1 MLPGDDCRALH
12 CHTAL
17 LMSSRRQC
25 CWCDLIRG
33 AHLTISR
40 CWPRSAA
47 TCSVVASFSSST
59 SMLMM
64 EKRPAD
70 FRFPVPKLVFQPVKC
85 KISKKTRL
93 AWCSDRKG
101 LPVCGSVL

>member
-25 CWCDLIRG
+25 CWCDLICG

-47 TCSVVASFSSST
+47 SCSVVASFSSST
-59 SMLMM
+59 SMFLM

-70 FRFPVPKLVFQPVKC
+70 FRFPVPETHLPACQMQRKQENTFSLVFRQEGTSGV
-85 KISKKTRL
+85 
-93 AWCSDRKG
+93 W
-101 LPVCGSVL
+101 